1 MPDDEVKALI
11 DLTVKSAIN
20 QFKKAGLLKDSE
32 NVAYSDASQMISS
45 FYAAGQKDQSI
56 AYAISGQRFDPYY
69 KIIPLYFKDKK
80 TVEAIAEELEVDITT
95 VFRNKKRLCL
105 AIYNEII

>member
-1 MPDDEVKALI
+1 MLDDEVKRLI
-11 DLTVKSAIN
+11 EQTVKEAMS
-20 QFKKAGLLKDSE
+20 QFKRAGLLKDSD
-32 NVAYSDASQMISS
+32 NVAYSDASSLIAS
-45 FYAAGQKDQSI
+45 FYAAGEKDQSL
-56 AYAISGQRFDPYY
+56 AYAISGQRFDPYF
-69 KIIPLYFKDKK
+69 KIIPMYFRDKL

>member
-1 MPDDEVKALI
+1 MPDDEVRKLI
-11 DLTVKSAIN
+11 ELTVQASITH
-20 QFKKAGLLKDSE
+20 FKKSGLLKDSD
-32 NVAYSDASQMISS
+32 NVAYSDASQLITS
-45 FYAAGQKDQSI
+45 FYNTGEKDQNI
-56 AYAISGQRFDPYY
+56 AYAIAGQRFDPYY
-69 KIIPLYFKDKK
+69 KIIPLYFRDKK

>member
-1 MPDDEVKALI
+1 MPEDEIKRLI
-11 DLTVKSAIN
+11 EQTVKDAIS
-20 QFKKAGLLKDSE
+20 QFKKAGILKDSD
-32 NVAYSDASQMISS
+32 NVAYSDASQMIAS

-56 AYAISGQRFDPYY
+56 AYAISGQRFDPYF